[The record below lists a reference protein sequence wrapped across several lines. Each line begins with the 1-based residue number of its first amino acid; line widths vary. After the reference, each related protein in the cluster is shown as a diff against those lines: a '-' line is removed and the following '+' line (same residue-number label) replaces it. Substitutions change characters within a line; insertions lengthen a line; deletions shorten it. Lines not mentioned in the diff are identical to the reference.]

1 MRLPSL
7 CLIAACGTDVA
18 PTDNNDL
25 VDPNRPTDGA
35 SLFELECASCHGDGS
50 GTEFGPT
57 ILNPVPGFATFVVRK
72 GRNEMGYAGGG
83 MAPFDQTALK
93 DPELAAIISYLGEAV
108 KPTTGEGLY
117 TRFCVNCHG
126 ADGKSGRVR
135 KNIVG
140 EIGEIAEKI
149 RQGNGGTN
157 YGARTSYMPRWTAA
171 EITDAEIALLRTY
184 ILSL

>member
-1 MRLPSL
+1 MRLLSL

-18 PTDNNDL
+18 PTDNNGPN
-25 VDPNRPTDGA
+25 DPNRPTDGV

-83 MAPFDQTALK
+83 MGAYDTTALT
-93 DPELAAIISYLGEAV
+93 DPELAAIIGYLGEAV

-117 TRFCVNCHG
+117 VRFCVNCHG

-135 KNIVG
+135 KNIL
-140 EIGEIAEKI
+140 GEIAEITEKI

-171 EITDAEIALLRTY
+171 QITDAEIALIRAY
-184 ILSL
+184 IISL